1 MLAKF
6 FIERPVL
13 ANVIAL
19 LTMLLGFVA
28 LFGLPVSQYPP
39 ITPPTVQ
46 VSTRYPGANARTL
59 INTVAL
65 PIEQQV
71 NGVENMLYMQST
83 STNDGNYT
91 LTVTFKVGTD
101 LDFAQVLVQNRVAS
115 ALASLPDA
123 VQSNGVVTRKKST
136 AILQIVTLT
145 SNEPRFDSLFLN
157 NYASIRMRDVLARLP
172 GVGDV
177 TVFGIGQYS
186 MRVWLNPQQLL
197 ARSLTP
203 GDVINSIRQQNQ
215 EVAAGQIGTPPAA
228 SGQDFQLTVNVPGAF
243 NDVEQFED
251 IIVKTDTAAG
261 GSRSITRLRDIA
273 RVELGAQTYSQFFTM
288 DGKPAAGIA
297 IFQLPEAN
305 ALDIA
310 KEVQLKLVELSKD
323 FPPGIDYSI
332 PFDTTKFVS
341 ASITEVYHTL
351 IEAAV
356 LVLIVILV
364 FLQNWR
370 ATLVPATTVPVT
382 IIGAFAAMAAMG
394 FSVNMLTLLSIVLAI
409 GIVVDDAI
417 VVVEG
422 VSLNIERGQSPHD
435 ASIAAMHEL
444 FGPIIGIT
452 LVLMSVF
459 LPAAFMPGIT
469 GQMYRQFALVI
480 AATALISAINAA
492 TLKPTQCALWLR
504 AAVPGRRKN
513 WFYRGFDAVYDPI
526 ERAYARLIR
535 GMIERSG
542 LMLVI
547 AALLIGFAVFA
558 LARIPTSF
566 IPLEDQ
572 GYLLIAAQLPDAASL
587 ERTQAVMQRI
597 SAAALKTPGV
607 EHAITIGGISA
618 LDGNAS
624 LANAGVVYL
633 TLKDWGERDKHKGQ
647 DLKGLYRKLSQEMA
661 QIESA
666 RILVVPPPPIQG
678 IGNSGGFQMQVELT
692 DGSFDYRKLQ
702 RISDVLVS
710 EGNTQSGLERVMT
723 TFRADVPQISAEI
736 NRSKAQALSVPI
748 GSIFDT
754 LQSYLGSTY
763 TNQITKFG
771 RVFPVFVQADS
782 QFRLTP
788 QDLRRYYVRSSKG
801 DMVPIGTLAD
811 VDYTQ
816 GPALISLYNLYPSSS
831 INGMTASGF
840 SSGQSLQTMDQLAA
854 RTLPPG
860 VSSEWT
866 AMSYQEKLAG
876 NSAYVVFAL
885 AMLLVYFVLA
895 GQYGSWVTP
904 AAVIFCVPLALLGTA
919 GALLAL
925 GIANNLY
932 TQIGLVLLIA
942 LSAKNAILIVEVAR
956 ELRQHGHSITE
967 AAVEAAHK
975 RFRPIIMTSFAF
987 ILGVL
992 PLVLARGAGASA
1004 RASIGIAVFSG
1015 MIASTCLAVLFV
1027 PSFFVVLQRWQ
1038 ERGKAPAPA
1047 AHARAAEAPPEPP
1060 PR

>member
-1 MLAKF
+1 MIAKF

-19 LTMLLGFVA
+19 LTMLLGAVA
-28 LFGLPVSQYPP
+28 IFSLPVAQYPP

-46 VSTRYPGANARTL
+46 VTTRYPGANANTL

-115 ALASLPDA
+115 ALASLPPA
-123 VQSNGVVTRKKST
+123 VQNNGVVTKKKST

-145 SNEPRFDSLFLN
+145 SDDPHFDSLFLS

-203 GDVINSIRQQNQ
+203 KDVMNAISQQNQ
-215 EVAAGQIGTPPAA
+215 EVAAGQVGTPPAPA
-228 SGQDFQLTVNVPGAF
+228 GQDFQLTVNVPGALK
-243 NDVEQFED
+243 DVEEFEN
-251 IIVKTDTAAG
+251 IIVKTDSAAAG
-261 GSRSITRLRDIA
+261 SRAITRVRDVA
-273 RVELGAQTYSQFFTM
+273 RVELGAQTYSQSFNM
-288 DGKPAAGIA
+288 DGHPAAGIA

-305 ALDIA
+305 ALDVA
-310 KEVQLKLVELSKD
+310 QEVQARLRQMARD
-323 FPPGIDYSI
+323 FPRGLKYDV

-341 ASITEVYHTL
+341 ASIHEVYRTL
-351 IEAAV
+351 IEAGI

-394 FSVNMLTLLSIVLAI
+394 FSVNVLTLLSLVLAI

-422 VSLNIERGQSPHD
+422 VSQNIERGQSPHD
-435 ASIAAMHEL
+435 ASVNAMQEL
-444 FGPIIGIT
+444 LGPIIGIT

-459 LPAAFMPGIT
+459 LPAAFMPGIS

-504 AAVPGRRKN
+504 RVDPQQSKN
-513 WFYRGFDAVYDPI
+513 WFYRGFDRLYNPI
-526 ERAYARLIR
+526 ERWYV
-535 GMIERSG
+535 G
-542 LMLVI
+542 LMGRMVAHAGTMAVVAAVLV
-547 AALLIGFAVFA
+547 ALSIFA
-558 LARIPTSF
+558 LTRVPTSF
-566 IPLEDQ
+566 IPIEDQ
-572 GYLLIAAQLPDAASL
+572 GYLLVAVQLPDAASL
-587 ERTQAVMQRI
+587 ERTQAVLSRI
-597 SAAALKTPGV
+597 TAAALKTPGV
-607 EHAITIGGISA
+607 EHAITIGGISV
-618 LDGNAS
+618 LDNSAS
-624 LANAGVVYL
+624 LANAGVIYL
-633 TLKDWGERDKHKGQ
+633 TLKDWDERYKAKGQ
-647 DLKGLYRKLSQEMA
+647 GLKELYQTLSKRLA
-661 QIESA
+661 VESA
-666 RILVVPPPPIQG
+666 RVLVVPPPPIQG
-678 IGNSGGFQMQVELT
+678 IGNAGGFQLQVELA
-692 DGSFDYRKLQ
+692 DGSFDYQKLQ
-702 RISDVLVS
+702 RVTDLLVS
-710 EGNTQSGLERVMT
+710 DANTQTGLERVQT
-723 TFRADVPQISAEI
+723 TIRANVPQLSADI
-736 NRSKAQALSVPI
+736 NRAKAQTLGVPI
-748 GSIFDT
+748 GSVFDT
-754 LQSYLGSTY
+754 LQTYLGSTY
-763 TNQITKFG
+763 TGQITKYG
-771 RVFPVFVQADS
+771 RVFPVFVQADGAY
-782 QFRLTP
+782 RLTP
-788 QDLRRYYVRSSKG
+788 QELRRYYVRSSNG
-801 DMVPIGTLAD
+801 SMVPIGTLAD

-816 GPALISLYNLYPSSS
+816 GPALITLYNLYPSSS
-831 INGMTASGF
+831 INGMTANGF
-840 SSGQSLQTMDQLAA
+840 SSGESLQTMDELTA
-854 RTLPPG
+854 RTLPAG
-860 VSSEWT
+860 VKSEWT

-876 NSAYVVFAL
+876 NSAYIVFGL
-885 AMLLVYFVLA
+885 GMLLVYLVLA

-904 AAVIFCVPLALLGTA
+904 VAVIFGVPLALLGTGA
-919 GALLAL
+919 ALLAL
-925 GIANNLY
+925 GVANNLY

-956 ELRQHGHSITE
+956 ELH
-967 AAVEAAHK
+967 AAGDSVEAAAVKAAEK

-992 PLVLARGAGASA
+992 PLVLAKGAGASA

-1015 MIASTCLAVLFV
+1015 MLASTCLAVLFV
-1027 PSFFVVLQRWQ
+1027 PSFFVILQRWQ
-1038 ERGKAPAPA
+1038 DRRSAPA
-1047 AHARAAEAPPEPP
+1047 AQAQP

>member
-1 MLAKF
+1 VLAKF

-28 LFGLPVSQYPP
+28 IFTLPVSQYPP

-46 VSTRYPGANARTL
+46 VTTRYPGANAQTL

-101 LDFAQVLVQNRVAS
+101 LDFAQVLVQNRVSA

-123 VQSNGVVTRKKST
+123 VQTSGVVTRKKST

-145 SNEPRFDSLFLN
+145 SEDPHFDSLFLS

-177 TVFGIGQYS
+177 SVFGIGQYS
-186 MRVWLNPQQLL
+186 MRVWLDPQQLL

-203 GDVINSIRQQNQ
+203 NDVINAIRQQNQ
-215 EVAAGQIGTPPAA
+215 EVAAGQVGTPPAA
-228 SGQDFQLTVNVPGAF
+228 SGQDFQLTVNVPGAL
-243 NDVEQFED
+243 NDVQEFED
-251 IIVKTDTAAG
+251 IIVKTDSAAG
-261 GSRSITRLRDIA
+261 GSRAITRVRDVA
-273 RVELGAQTYSQFFTM
+273 RVELGAQTYSQSFTM
-288 DGKPAAGIA
+288 DGRPAAGIA
-297 IFQLPEAN
+297 IYQLPEAN
-305 ALDIA
+305 ALDVA
-310 KEVQLKLVELSKD
+310 KQVQAQLATMAKD
-323 FPPGIDYSI
+323 FPQGLKYSI

-341 ASITEVYHTL
+341 ASIHEVYRTL
-351 IEAAV
+351 IEAGV

-394 FSVNMLTLLSIVLAI
+394 FSINVLTLLSLVLAI

-422 VSLNIERGQSPHD
+422 VSRNIERGESPHD
-435 ASIAAMHEL
+435 ASIHAMREL
-444 FGPIIGIT
+444 LGPIIGIT

-459 LPAAFMPGIT
+459 LPAAFMPGIS

-504 AAVPGRRKN
+504 PVDPNRRKN
-513 WFYRGFDAVYDPI
+513 WFYRGFDSVYNPI
-526 ERAYARLIR
+526 ERAYLRLIAR
-535 GMIERSG
+535 MVAHSG
-542 LMLVI
+542 LMAVLA
-547 AALLIGFAVFA
+547 AALIVLSVFA
-558 LARIPTSF
+558 LTRVPTSF
-566 IPLEDQ
+566 IPIEDQ
-572 GYLLIAAQLPDAASL
+572 GYLLVAVQLPDAASL
-587 ERTQAVMQRI
+587 ERTQAVLGRI
-597 SAAALKTPGV
+597 TQEALKVPGV
-607 EHAITIGGISA
+607 DHAISIGGVSA

-633 TLKDWGERDKHKGQ
+633 TLKDWDERYKSKDQ
-647 DLKGLYRKLSQEMA
+647 ELKGLYQTLSRRLGQM
-661 QIESA
+661 ESA
-666 RILVVPPPPIQG
+666 RVLVVPPPPIQG
-678 IGNSGGFQMQVELT
+678 IGTSGGFQMQVEIT
-692 DGSFDYRKLQ
+692 DGTFDYQKLQ
-702 RISDVLVS
+702 RVTDTLVN
-710 EGNTQSGLERVMT
+710 EANTQTGLERVMT
-723 TFRADVPQISAEI
+723 PFRADVPQLSADI
-736 NRSKAQALSVPI
+736 NRAKAQALSVSI
-748 GSIFDT
+748 GSVFDT

-763 TNQITKFG
+763 ISQITKFG
-771 RVFPVFVQADS
+771 RVFPVYVQADS
-782 QFRLTP
+782 AYRLTP
-788 QDLRRYYVRSSKG
+788 QDLRHYYVRSSTG
-801 DMVPIGTLAD
+801 SMVPIGTLAD
-811 VDYTQ
+811 VDYTR

-831 INGMTASGF
+831 VNGMTANGF
-840 SSGQSLQTMDQLAA
+840 SSGQSLQTMDELTAKS
-854 RTLPPG
+854 LPPG
-860 VSSEWT
+860 MQSAWT

-876 NSAYVVFAL
+876 NSAYIVFAL
-885 AMLLVYFVLA
+885 AMLLVYMVLA

-904 AAVIFCVPLALLGTA
+904 AAVIFGVPLALLGTG

-956 ELRQHGHSITE
+956 ELHEAGAGIEE
-967 AAVEAAHK
+967 AAVKAAEK
-975 RFRPIIMTSFAF
+975 RFRPIVMTSFAF

-992 PLVLARGAGASA
+992 PLVLAKGAGASA

-1015 MIASTCLAVLFV
+1015 MLASTCLAVLFV
-1027 PSFFVVLQRWQ
+1027 PSFFVILQRWQ
-1038 ERGKAPAPA
+1038 DRRAGTAATSPAPPSSA
-1047 AHARAAEAPPEPP
+1047 GH
-1060 PR
+1060 